1 MTKPYAFSRVCASVA
16 SGAALALASVLMSP
30 AWTADPESAD
40 PSVAAPRERS
50 VASTQTTALRYDIDY
65 PMIGYSG
72 LARHN
77 SIARLQERLNR
88 GEVKLEFK
96 GERGYLE
103 SLLEALKIDP
113 SSQVLVYSKTSLQFQ
128 RIDARKP
135 RAIYFNDD
143 TYVAW
148 VQDSDIIELAVMD
161 SALGPVFYT
170 LPNRKETTRFDRE
183 VLRCLGCHDKFALS
197 GGGVPLFSVLS
208 SPVTVN
214 GEALSG
220 KTVIEVTDRTP
231 IEDRWAGWYVTGRHG
246 EQKHLGNILV
256 ESPKQSG
263 PIEGRGNLDTLQGLL
278 DTRPYL
284 TDKSDIVALLV
295 LEHQVTIQNLITRIN
310 FKARSFVARDLNVD
324 REPAD
329 VWDAITPK
337 TRKILEHMMEPLVR
351 SMLFADEARSAS
363 PISGTAGFEQW
374 FEAQGPRDPA
384 GRSLRQLDLRGRM
397 FKYPLSYLIY
407 SEAFDGLPDYV
418 RSHVYRRLDDVLSGR
433 DGSDAYSHLSE
444 DDRRAVREILLATKP
459 AFAQAVG

>member
-1 MTKPYAFSRVCASVA
+1 MAGPYEIRGLCASVA
-16 SGAALALASVLMSP
+16 RGAALVLSAALLSP
-30 AWTADPESAD
+30 GWAEDGESAQA
-40 PSVAAPRERS
+40 SISASAERS

-65 PMIGYSG
+65 PMIGYAG

-77 SIARLQERLNR
+77 AIARLQERLDR

-96 GERGYLE
+96 GERGYLD
-103 SLLEALKIDP
+103 SLLEALNIDP

-148 VQDSDIIELAVMD
+148 VQDSDLLEIATMD
-161 SALGPVFYT
+161 AARGPVFYT
-170 LPNRKETTRFDRE
+170 LPNRQQTTRFERE

-208 SPVTVN
+208 SPVTIN

-246 EQKHLGNILV
+246 NQKHLGNILV
-256 ESPKQSG
+256 ESPKPSG
-263 PIEGRGNLDTLQGLL
+263 PIEGRGNLDTLQGLF
-278 DTRPYL
+278 DTRPYI

-295 LEHQVTIQNLITRIN
+295 LEHQITIQNLITRIN
-310 FKARSFVARDLNVD
+310 FKGRSFVARDLKTD

-329 VWDAITPK
+329 VWNAISPK
-337 TRKILEHMMEPLVR
+337 TRNILERMMEPLVR
-351 SMLFADEARSAS
+351 SLLFADEARSSS

-374 FEAQGPRDPA
+374 FEAQGPRDAA
-384 GRSLRQLDLRGRM
+384 GRSLRELDLRERL

-407 SEAFDGLPDYV
+407 SEAFDGLPEYV
-418 RSHVYRRLDDVLSGR
+418 RSYVYRRLDDVLSGR
-433 DGSDAYSHLSE
+433 DRSAAYSHLSE
-444 DDRRAVREILLATKP
+444 EDRKAIREILIATKP
-459 AFAQAVG
+459 AFAAAVG